1 MRTVT
6 ITIESSEGPALNI
19 RKRFIDGV
27 IEVGVWRGSDP
38 SPATII
44 TQSHNEALEV
54 MGEAASKFVKEIG

>member
-27 IEVGVWRGSDP
+27 IEVGVWRGNDP
-38 SPATII
+38 SPVTLI
-44 TQSHNEALEV
+44 TQSHAEALEA
-54 MGEAASKFVKEIG
+54 MGEAASRFVKEIG